1 MSRKLLRQLIELQ
14 LLDSKLLP
22 LSQLSS
28 FFVLQG
34 NVFEEGNLSPLKLD
48 FFQAVPL
55 LNAQRAQHL
64 HYEMLPDL
72 SAAIENIILNY
83 VLQEIS

>member
-1 MSRKLLRQLIELQ
+1 MLRQGIEHQLI
-14 LLDSKLLP
+14 DSKLLP

-55 LNAQRAQHL
+55 LNVQTVQHL

-72 SAAIENIILNY
+72 SATIENIILNH
-83 VLQEIS
+83 VLQGIL

>member
-1 MSRKLLRQLIELQ
+1 MLRQEIELQ
-14 LLDSKLLP
+14 LIDGKLLP

-55 LNAQRAQHL
+55 LNVQTAQHL
-64 HYEMLPDL
+64 HYEMLLDL
-72 SAAIENIILNY
+72 SATIENIILNY
-83 VLQEIS
+83 VLQGIP